1 MNVLQFPFNRLSI
14 KALPILKAAKK
25 GYQSLLCVYQLLLSV
40 HSRRFLPPLSCHTA
54 LAMMP
59 LVFSVFLAQ
68 NPIFAQTQRDLPTAE
83 KTIEIVEFQRQIF
96 LVTEHAVYLADKKEV
111 RKVFQSEST
120 IKAAVATKN
129 FFCLATGAGLFT
141 ANAAIIT
148 DNTTFKK
155 RQLPTDKTDFV
166 ALRADPTSPQIWV
179 ATRDNGIYIINDST
193 EKLMLK
199 ALFVNDL
206 AVVSPADYWIGT
218 DAGLVHRVGGET
230 IRYAEEGVAGF
241 EIPDN
246 IVEKLHI
253 INGEKLVV
261 QMSGPLSI
269 FHLAGEKTS
278 AHGVNLGFI
287 GTKGNAIFDLKGL
300 SDGAVL
306 AATAAGLT
314 HLPKHILA
322 DEHEHQ
328 GFHEIFSEADRH
340 EATKMD
346 LENLGFKKDNAPTV
360 VKKILLDS
368 RQTIWLATDGK
379 LLSIKAKKL
388 FQLLK

>member
-1 MNVLQFPFNRLSI
+1 MANVTFYYFNYLTI
-14 KALPILKAAKK
+14 KALAVRKLVKNFYQFILCA
-25 GYQSLLCVYQLLLSV
+25 YQLLLSS
-40 HSRRFLPPLSCHTA
+40 HSRGFLGPLSIT
-54 LAMMP
+54 LI
-59 LVFSVFLAQ
+59 FSLFLGQ
-68 NPIFAQTQRDLPTAE
+68 NATLAQTQMTLPTAE
-83 KTIEIVEFQRQIF
+83 KPIDIIEFQRQIF
-96 LVTEHAVYLADKKEV
+96 LVTEHAVYVADKKEA
-111 RKVFQSEST
+111 RKVFQSESS
-120 IKAAVATKN
+120 IKAAAATKN
-129 FFCLATGAGLFT
+129 FLCVATGAGLFM
-141 ANAAIIT
+141 ANAAIIS
-148 DNTTFKK
+148 DNAPFKK

-166 ALRADPTSPQIWV
+166 ALKTDPTAPQIWV
-179 ATRDNGIYIINDST
+179 ATRDNGIYIVNDSI
-193 EKLMLK
+193 EKLMNK
-199 ALFVNDL
+199 ALFVNDI

-269 FHLAGEKTS
+269 FHLSGEKTS

-300 SDGAVL
+300 PDGAVL

-322 DEHEHQ
+322 DEHENQ

-340 EATKMD
+340 EATK
-346 LENLGFKKDNAPTV
+346 LELSSLGFKNLEKSAI

-368 RQTIWLATDGK
+368 SQNLWLATDGQ
-379 LLSIKAKKL
+379 LLSVKSKTIKR
-388 FQLLK
+388 LLK

>member
-1 MNVLQFPFNRLSI
+1 MANATFIYFNYLII
-14 KALPILKAAKK
+14 KALSIRKSVRNFCQFI
-25 GYQSLLCVYQLLLSV
+25 GCVYQLLLSI
-40 HSRRFLPPLSCHTA
+40 HSRGFLGPLSITLIFSLFLGQNAA
-54 LAMMP
+54 L
-59 LVFSVFLAQ
+59 
-68 NPIFAQTQRDLPTAE
+68 AQTQMTLPTAE
-83 KTIEIVEFQRQIF
+83 KPIDIIEFQRQIF
-96 LVTEHAVYLADKKEV
+96 LVTEHAVYVADKKEA
-111 RKVFQSEST
+111 RKIFQSESG
-120 IKAAVATKN
+120 IKAAAATKTLL
-129 FFCLATGAGLFT
+129 CVATGAGLFVT
-141 ANAAIIT
+141 NSTIIT
-148 DNTTFKK
+148 DNTAFKK

-166 ALRADPTSPQIWV
+166 ALKTDPTSPQIWV
-179 ATRDNGIYIINDST
+179 ATRDNGIYIVNDST
-193 EKLMLK
+193 EKLMSK
-199 ALFVNDL
+199 ALFVNDI
-206 AVVSPADYWIGT
+206 AVISPADYWIGT
-218 DAGLVHRVGGET
+218 DAGLVHRVSGET

-287 GTKGNAIFDLKGL
+287 GTKGNTIFDLKGL
-300 SDGAVL
+300 PDGAVL

-340 EATKMD
+340 EATKLD
-346 LENLGFKKDNAPTV
+346 LGSLGFKNLEKSTIV
-360 VKKILLDS
+360 RKILLDS
-368 RQTIWLATDGK
+368 RQNLWLATDGQ
-379 LLSIKAKKL
+379 LLSVKSKKVG
-388 FQLLK
+388 LLVK